1 MNTKHP
7 VTFSL
12 VAIVALLSGCAS
24 SPVGQPTAYP
34 TPAQAVVLAAGTGG
48 GALLGNS
55 INHKYGAPVGAVVGL
70 GAGLLTDM
78 YFTDKE
84 KSAYAEGYAQGA
96 RETRAAMLKQYWEEQ
111 TTKARSNNSG
121 SSTSEAPETS
131 YNGGVVAG
139 VRFGPRSADDPNLT
153 EPTR

>member
-1 MNTKHP
+1 MNTKYS
-7 VTFSL
+7 VVLSL
-12 VAIVALLSGCAS
+12 AAISALLSGCAS

-48 GALLGNS
+48 GAVLGNS
-55 INHKYGAPVGAVVGL
+55 INSKYGAPVGAVVGL
-70 GAGLLTDM
+70 GAGLLTNM

-84 KSAYAEGYAQGA
+84 KAAYSEGYAQGA
-96 RETRAAMLKQYWEEQ
+96 RDSRASMLKQYWEEQ
-111 TTKARSNNSG
+111 TTKDHGNNSG
-121 SSTSEAPETS
+121 SVASEAPETS
-131 YNGGVVAG
+131 YNAGVVDG